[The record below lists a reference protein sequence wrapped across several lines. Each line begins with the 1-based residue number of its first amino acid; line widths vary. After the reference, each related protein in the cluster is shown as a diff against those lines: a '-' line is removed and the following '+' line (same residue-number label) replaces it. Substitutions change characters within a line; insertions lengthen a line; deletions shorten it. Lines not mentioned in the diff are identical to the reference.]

1 MHMGFVLFCFLI
13 LKKKK
18 KPKQEKKKKVIY
30 SEPSTGDRGPGTQ
43 IQATP
48 DGARE
53 P

>member
-18 KPKQEKKKKVIY
+18 SQNRKKKKVIY

>member
-1 MHMGFVLFCFLI
+1 MGFVLVWFFN

-18 KPKQEKKKKVIY
+18 KSQNRKKKKVIY
-30 SEPSTGDRGPGTQ
+30 SEPSIGDRGPGTQ

-48 DGARE
+48 YGARE